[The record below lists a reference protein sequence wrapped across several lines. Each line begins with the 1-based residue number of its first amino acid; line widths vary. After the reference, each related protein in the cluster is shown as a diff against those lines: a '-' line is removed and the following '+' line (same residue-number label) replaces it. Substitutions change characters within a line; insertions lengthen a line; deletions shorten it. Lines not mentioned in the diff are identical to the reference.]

1 MHIIK
6 RFEPEDIFSI
16 IKLASETL
24 PEQYSPSLFNYFFE
38 TYPEGF
44 IVAEKNHK
52 IIGFIVGVK
61 LISDDAKILML
72 AVSEN
77 IRRQNVGSDLFNSFL
92 NEISK
97 QKIKSVEL
105 EVRTDNVNAV
115 NFYKKQGF
123 KIIETLQNFYQNGE
137 DAYQMKKIIRV

>member
-6 RFEPEDIFSI
+6 RFEPKDIFSI

-44 IVAEKNHK
+44 IIAKKNHK

-123 KIIETLQNFYQNGE
+123 EIIETLQNFYQNGE
-137 DAYQMKKIIRV
+137 NAYQMKKNI